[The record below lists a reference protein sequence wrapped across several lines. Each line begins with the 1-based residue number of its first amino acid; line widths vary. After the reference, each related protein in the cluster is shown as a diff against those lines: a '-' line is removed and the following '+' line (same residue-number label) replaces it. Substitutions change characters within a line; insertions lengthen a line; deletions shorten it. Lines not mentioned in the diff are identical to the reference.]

1 MKEKLKHSVDYFRL
15 KPLKPAKISEISEAT
30 ASASI
35 PSEEKINFHIGNP
48 IQDDELV
55 NLYFN
60 TAITQKSSLENSD
73 ILFSDLENDEEEIGR
88 LQLVFNSIKN
98 SSPYMPR
105 GGFNSK
111 SPIRLIEQFKDWLE
125 NNQADPLEYS
135 IGGSD
140 GEREICL
147 MSGGQH
153 ESLRVLLLSLSK
165 YLVHL
170 PVTIFYKG
178 LSIPKYLQTY
188 SGLRF
193 ENLNK
198 KNILTE
204 LKDHFENESANPAFL
219 FLGKVP
225 TEGTRRKLRNY
236 SVRSPLYIV
245 EFNDAPNHLSLAREA
260 KMQNKVLRILSPRI
274 FSDFYKNSSIS
285 FAAGN
290 SGFIKVLETI
300 HFQIKGTPAAAE
312 VELLSYL
319 IDNPGAI
326 ERNDKEPELNIT
338 DPTSE
343 SGFVESVINK
353 FSVSIEE
360 KGARLSQKLNQLSSK
375 TSESI
380 KNLPD
385 ILTKRFNYDSPFSGL
400 ESGKLIKKLITGF
413 DSDELHTSISESF
426 KSGFVQQNSEYEF
439 DDTLV
444 VSGSARTV
452 LSLIGFHCGISEVL
466 SPDFSWTYEHC
477 FPSVKVLPLD
487 KNLQLDDNIII
498 EWIKKKN
505 IDDTNWKN
513 YGAVILNNPHNA
525 SGKVFDSKILS
536 GLIKW
541 LLANDIYVIDDL
553 SYKNVA
559 PSTAHVNIPTIRA
572 LALDL
577 VKNGYLSSHNL
588 NKLITVQSLSKTDCY
603 AGARVALVN
612 IPEIALR
619 KKLSNIVEQ
628 ISPNSFALLIAY
640 LFYRNDPAKV
650 NYFWNLRNKKFA
662 ERMDA
667 IEEAVS
673 SLPNDRNLFNIKI
686 SRPDGSMYPAMII
699 EKLPAGLSLD
709 WISSGLAK
717 EGIGL
722 VPLSTFARTA
732 EGYNL
737 ARKTFRL
744 TLGGKDTPEKLS
756 RKTRRVLIDLNY
768 MISEEDANYNRK
780 SPAYINKKRRV
791 SFLYPNP
798 NILWEDISSQLELY
812 FEQNL
817 ERSIRK
823 YFVNG
828 TGDSYIE
835 KFINVH
841 WPFRKNI
848 LKNKLTEGIS
858 LANQLLNSIAADK
871 GQTLLTKL
879 EKEFFKDDLTE
890 KQERFRYRLFDRT
903 VHPTQMYS
911 LKVDF
916 KISKLVNNVIAGK
929 SFSASE
935 VKELAKEIIEEFL
948 GNNVAIK
955 SVEEA
960 DELLLDIQSLI
971 EAENYLSLF
980 TENELQ
986 TFLSFWGDW
995 DGSTRPSGQGHRLVA
1010 AALVENV
1017 TKLCQLYQLLKK
1029 HQPEIQINEQLASE
1043 IENLSSTNT
1052 KFWSLLNS
1060 ITELTN
1066 QLEKRFK
1073 TLLPESTN
1081 PGLLRKLGIK
1091 LHLRKDPIKSL
1102 FEHNDRL
1109 ERKMFELRTERTERL
1124 EYYFNLNKRLRKTF
1138 HTLLPEI
1145 HESIKIPEV
1154 GVQFGLYKNLLSRFV
1169 LTPRIH
1175 QKVITA
1181 RDQFSID
1188 TTVHNIMEINEIA
1201 DKYGNPGMI
1210 LGLQIS
1216 MSTTPEALISA
1227 DRKFIAKADELK
1239 QTHPEAKLPNI
1250 WVIPLFEEIQHV
1262 QNVHEYLNK
1271 VWDYALQS
1279 RKVNETTEDR
1289 FTNIIC
1295 ELFVAGSDLSQQ
1307 VGQSASAELYKQA
1320 KYDIIKWLA
1329 ERGLVQKVR
1338 MKLGSGEPMQRQ
1350 GGYYSEFSGQKAFIA
1365 SGPNTKI
1372 LKTNLKDS
1380 TVKSTAY
1387 ATSPL
1392 MGVHSSGDL
1401 RTFQSNISER
1411 MRLLSLKERAE
1422 LLFQIKELQHVHRR
1436 NLIRSTEP
1444 LTDTRLKYKKK
1455 GLQDLERITLGKKDE
1470 LFAQFI
1476 ELTKENF
1483 EQILYGAEDD
1493 VAGIHVVSYFISRT
1507 TPTLRDR
1514 PTVRPTKDTSS
1525 DHGQKILERI
1535 SETIPLRK
1543 HGTLLRAIGHN
1554 RAQSSVLGYNQ
1565 LTTGLFRAMKL
1576 FCDELSHG
1584 NNPHQILADR
1594 ILPYLPVYE
1603 ILESL
1608 RLYHEP
1614 GLDYILELQRAF
1626 PAGNSALIKLREDI
1640 DSFNP
1645 FIGLLQRE
1653 LLRRHGLSTSEFF
1666 DNFKF
1671 NKNLLPTLRPDLA
1684 VLLQNDLFN
1693 TEFDD
1698 LELKIEV
1705 DNPQWRSEVVNI
1717 LEKPK
1722 EIRIWRKEVWQL
1734 LLAPIYEQVDG
1745 FNQLAR
1751 ALYRLSQ
1758 NSNGSE
1764 FKMPSSAN
1772 SKTTTGFSSLKHGIL
1787 DDTMQQFLNAA
1798 VQYLSNLPKDSAQI
1812 PMDIIRALKDVEK
1825 ILLVEKQAL
1834 SISDQEKL
1842 NFFLLQIA
1850 RISGENG

>member
-1 MKEKLKHSVDYFRL
+1 MREEQKHSVDYFRL

-48 IQDDELV
+48 IQDTELV

-60 TAITQKSSLENSD
+60 TAIAQKSSLEKPD
-73 ILFSDLENDEEEIGR
+73 ALFSELECDEKETER
-88 LQLVFNSIKN
+88 LQLVLNSIQK
-98 SSPYMPR
+98 SVPYMPR
-105 GGFNSK
+105 GGFNSN
-111 SPIRLIEQFKDWLE
+111 SPVRLIEQFKDWLE
-125 NNQADPLEYS
+125 NNQPDPLEYS

-147 MSGGQH
+147 LSGGQD

-165 YLVHL
+165 YLVLL
-170 PVTIFYKG
+170 PITIFYKG
-178 LSIPKYLQTY
+178 LIIPEYLQTY
-188 SGLRF
+188 SGLTF

-198 KNILTE
+198 KNILAE
-204 LKDHFENESANPAFL
+204 LKDHFENEPASQAFL
-219 FLGKVP
+219 FLGKTP
-225 TEGTRRKLRNY
+225 TEETRRKLRNY

-260 KMQNKVLRILSPRI
+260 KMQNKVLRILSPAI
-274 FSDFYKNSSIS
+274 FSPSLKNSSVS

-290 SGFIKVLETI
+290 SEFIKVLETI

-319 IDNPGAI
+319 IDNPDAI
-326 ERNDKEPELNIT
+326 EKQCAQPEIDINNPAT
-338 DPTSE
+338 E

-353 FSVSIEE
+353 FSKNIEE
-360 KGARLSQKLNQLSSK
+360 KGERLTQKLDGLSFK
-375 TSESI
+375 TSERLN
-380 KNLPD
+380 NLPD
-385 ILTKRFNYDSPFSGL
+385 VITKRFGYDSPFSGI
-400 ESGKLIKKLITGF
+400 ESSELIKKLLAGF
-413 DSDELHTSISESF
+413 DSNELHKNISDSF
-426 KSGFVQQNSEYEF
+426 KSGFVQQNTEYEF

-444 VSGSARTV
+444 VSGSARTA

-487 KNLQLDDNIII
+487 ENLQLDGDIII
-498 EWIKKKN
+498 EWVKN
-505 IDDTNWKN
+505 KIIGDANWKN

-525 SGKVFDSKILS
+525 SGKVFNSKVLS

-541 LLANDIYVIDDL
+541 LLANNIYVIDDL

-559 PSTAHVNIPTIRA
+559 PSTGPVNIPTLRF

-577 VKNGYLSSHNL
+577 VKKGYLSSHSL
-588 NKLITVQSLSKTDCY
+588 DRLITVQSLSKTDCY
-603 AGARVALVN
+603 AGARIALAN
-612 IPEIALR
+612 IPDVILR
-619 KKLSNIVEQ
+619 EKLSGIVER
-628 ISPNSFALLIAY
+628 ILPNSFALLIAY
-640 LFYRNDPAKV
+640 LFYRNDPARV
-650 NYFWNLRNKKFA
+650 NLFWNLRNKKFA

-667 IEEAVS
+667 IEEAVT
-673 SLPNDRNLFNIKI
+673 SLPNDRNLFDIRI

-722 VPLSTFARTA
+722 IPLSTFARTA
-732 EGYNL
+732 EGYDL

-780 SPAYINKKRRV
+780 SPEYIISKRRS
-791 SFLYPNP
+791 SFSYPDPHVLY
-798 NILWEDISSQLELY
+798 ESISKLLDEY
-812 FEQNL
+812 FKNNL
-817 ERSIRK
+817 EQSIKK
-823 YFVNG
+823 YFVAD
-828 TGDSYIE
+828 TAESYME
-835 KFINVH
+835 KFRNDH
-841 WPFRKNI
+841 LPFRKGV
-848 LKNKLTEGIS
+848 LKSKLTEGID
-858 LANQLLNSIAADK
+858 LANRLLNSIEDDK
-871 GQTLLTKL
+871 GKTLLVKL
-879 EKEFFKDDLTE
+879 EKELFKDDLTD
-890 KQERFRYRLFDRT
+890 KQERFRHRLFDRT

-911 LKVDF
+911 LKVDL
-916 KISKLVNNVIAGK
+916 KINKLVHDVIYGK
-929 SFSASE
+929 EFKTAE
-935 VKELAKEIIEEFL
+935 IKELAKEIIGEFL
-948 GNNVAIK
+948 GVNVAIK

-971 EAENYLSLF
+971 ETENYLSLF

-1017 TKLCQLYQLLKK
+1017 TKLCGLYQLIKK
-1029 HQPEIQINEQLASE
+1029 HQPGIRIDEHLALE
-1043 IENLSSTNT
+1043 IESLSSTNRR
-1052 KFWSLLNS
+1052 FWSLLNS

-1081 PGLLRKLGIK
+1081 PGRLRRLGMR
-1091 LHLRKDPIKSL
+1091 LHVRRDPIKSL

-1109 ERKMFELRTERTERL
+1109 ERKMFELRSERTERL
-1124 EYYFNLNKRLRKTF
+1124 EYYFNLNKRLRKTL
-1138 HTLLPEI
+1138 HSLLPEI
-1145 HESIKIPEV
+1145 RESITIPEV
-1154 GVQFGLYKNLLSRFV
+1154 GVLFGLYKNLLSRFV

-1175 QKVITA
+1175 QKVVTA

-1216 MSTTPEALISA
+1216 MSTTPEALIST
-1227 DRKFIAKADELK
+1227 DRKFIAKADELIQK
-1239 QTHPEAKLPNI
+1239 HPEARLPNI

-1262 QNVHEYLNK
+1262 QNVREYLNK

-1279 RKVNETTEDR
+1279 RKVDETTENR

-1350 GGYYSEFSGQKAFIA
+1350 GGYYSEASGKKAFITSSA
-1365 SGPNTKI
+1365 NTKI
-1372 LKTNLKDS
+1372 LKSNLKDS
-1380 TVKSTAY
+1380 TVKSTVY

-1411 MRLLSLKERAE
+1411 LRLLPLKERAE
-1422 LLFQIKELQHVHRR
+1422 LLFQIKELQRIHRR

-1444 LTDTRLKYKKK
+1444 LTDTRLMYKKK

-1476 ELTKENF
+1476 ELTRENF

-1514 PTVRPTKDTSS
+1514 PTVRPTKDSS
-1525 DHGQKILERI
+1525 SAHGQKILERI

-1576 FCDELSHG
+1576 FCDDSSHG
-1584 NNPHQILADR
+1584 SNPYQILADR

-1614 GLDYILELQRAF
+1614 GLNYILELQRAF

-1653 LLRRHGLSTSEFF
+1653 LLRRHGLSVSEFF
-1666 DNFKF
+1666 DEFKF
-1671 NKNLLPTLRPDLA
+1671 NKQLLPTLRPDLA
-1684 VLLQNDLFN
+1684 VLLQSDLFN
-1693 TEFDD
+1693 TELDD
-1698 LELKIEV
+1698 LELTIEIEDKQWKKIV
-1705 DNPQWRSEVVNI
+1705 AVL

-1722 EIRIWRKEVWQL
+1722 EIRAWRKEVWQL
-1734 LLAPIYEQVDG
+1734 LLSPIYEQVEG
-1745 FNQLAR
+1745 FNHLAG

-1758 NSNGSE
+1758 NNGGSE
-1764 FKMPSSAN
+1764 FKMPSVTG
-1772 SKTTTGFSSLKHGIL
+1772 SKTTSGFSGLKQGNI

-1825 ILLVEKQAL
+1825 ILLIEKQAL

-1850 RISGENG
+1850 RIAGENG